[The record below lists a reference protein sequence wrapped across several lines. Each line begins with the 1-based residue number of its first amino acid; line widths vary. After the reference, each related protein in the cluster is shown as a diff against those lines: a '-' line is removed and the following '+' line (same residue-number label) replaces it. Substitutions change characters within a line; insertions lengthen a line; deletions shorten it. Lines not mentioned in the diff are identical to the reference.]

1 MNVGVLVSAKVLRV
15 RMGQASKMYDR
26 MYNTNDDTL
35 PVPEQLLKT
44 AMDVKSAIAE
54 AMDGHDATV
63 PVGDWPQLL

>member
-1 MNVGVLVSAKVLRV
+1 
-15 RMGQASKMYDR
+15 MGQASKMYDR

-44 AMDVKSAIAE
+44 AMDVKCAIAE